1 MAKELITTKN
11 QLRTIEGYNEI
22 LRDIR
27 SLLEKATWQAYKV
40 VDNLRV
46 QTYWQV
52 GERIARGELE
62 HKERADYGEKI
73 IERLSTDL
81 GFQKRDI
88 YRMVQFYKTYP
99 IVTSLMSQLSWTHY
113 TVLITIGDDQERRFY
128 EFQTIQSNW
137 SVRQLKKQIKGN
149 LYQRTLKEKE
159 ITTTISFPLAPILPE
174 QVFKE
179 TYNFDFLQ
187 LKNGHSEKQL
197 EEGLLINVERLLLEF
212 GFDFSLAGRQRK
224 IIIDHESHTIDLEF
238 YHRGIPCII
247 LVDLKIG
254 RFKSEYV
261 GQMNKY
267 LNYYRENK
275 MYPFEKSPVGLIVCE
290 YKGKEEAHYALG
302 DLENKIFVAEYK
314 AKLLSEEEI
323 GKGVKKIRNAGLK
336 EYIAPISQKFSS
348 EVSRTK
354 ELEASTC

>member
-1 MAKELITTKN
+1 MTKKIQN
-11 QLRTIEGYNEI
+11 SNDKKFNTETIEGYNEI

-27 SLLEKATWQAYKV
+27 SLLEKATYQAYKA

-62 HKERADYGEKI
+62 HKERADYGENA

-88 YRMVQFYKTYP
+88 YRMLQFYKTYP

-113 TVLITIGDDQERRFY
+113 TVLITISDGKERRFY
-128 EFQTIQSNW
+128 ELQTIQSSW
-137 SVRQLKKQIKGN
+137 SVRQLKKNLAEN
-149 LYQRTLKEKE
+149 LYKRTLKEKE
-159 ITTTISFPLAPILPE
+159 ITTTISFPLTPILPE
-174 QVFKE
+174 QVFKD

-187 LKNGHSEKQL
+187 LRNGHSERQL
-197 EEGLLINVERLLLEF
+197 EEGLLANVERLLLEF
-212 GFDFSLAGRQRK
+212 GPDFSLTGRQRK
-224 IIIDHESHTIDLEF
+224 IIIDQEIHTVDLEF
-238 YHRGIPCII
+238 YYRGIPCII

-254 RFKSEYV
+254 KFKSEYV

-275 MYPFEKSPVGLIVCE
+275 MYLWEKSPVGLIICE

-302 DLENKIFVAEYK
+302 GLKNNIFVAEYK
-314 AKLLSEEEI
+314 TKLPSEEEI
-323 GKGVKKIRNAGLK
+323 GSGLSHRMTTKIASLR
-336 EYIAPISQKFSS
+336 SQ
-348 EVSRTK
+348 
-354 ELEASTC
+354 